1 MVDRAYGIKQS
12 DFLVQTSVPSGSSL
26 GIFNNGVNYQITY
39 ASFLSGLGVTG
50 TIVQA
55 GAVTGTPVLDVAG
68 TVNKIRTLEN
78 GSGITCNVSAQNGI
92 TVAHNFTV
100 NATGAP
106 LMLNTTATSPT
117 FASLVAG
124 TGISLAS
131 ASSTITITNSTASAQ
146 ARGQVYM
153 QGNATATVIASTATP
168 VLVAGTW
175 TVDLSTNMTPTTAGR
190 ITYTGTT
197 TQVLT
202 INAALSINPA
212 AGAAQNIQAYLYKNG
227 TAIAGSR
234 IESIISTGVY
244 LSVPLVYQI
253 SMATND
259 YIEIYVQNS
268 TATNNITVS
277 RAVLS
282 IN

>member
-1 MVDRAYGIKQS
+1 MVDRSYGVRQS
-12 DFLVQTSVPSGSSL
+12 QFIEETSVPAGSSL
-26 GIFNNGVNYQITY
+26 GFFNAGYNYQITY
-39 ASFLSGLGVTG
+39 ANFLSGLGVTG
-50 TIVQA
+50 SIVQD
-55 GAVTGTPVLDVAG
+55 GNVTGTPVLDVSG
-68 TVNKIRTLEN
+68 TVNNIRNLEN
-78 GSGITCNVSAQNGI
+78 GAGIACSVSAENGI

-100 NATGAP
+100 NATGSP
-106 LMLNTTATSPT
+106 LMLNTTALSPT
-117 FASLVAG
+117 FVSLVAG
-124 TGISLAS
+124 TGITLTA
-131 ASSTITITNSTASAQ
+131 ASSTITITNTQAVAQ
-146 ARGQVYM
+146 VRGQVYM

-175 TVDLSTNMTPTTAGR
+175 TVDLSTNATCTTAGR

-197 TQVLT
+197 TQILT
-202 INAALSINPA
+202 INAAISLDPVSGSN
-212 AGAAQNIQAYLYKNG
+212 QNLQVYLYKNG
-227 TAIAGSR
+227 AAIAGSR
-234 IESIISTGVY
+234 IESKINTGEH
-244 LSVPLVYQI
+244 LAVPLVYQI

>member
-1 MVDRAYGIKQS
+1 MVERTYGVRQS
-12 DFLVQTSVPSGSSL
+12 DFEALTTITPGSYF
-26 GIFNNGVNYQITY
+26 GFFYNGYNYKITY
-39 ASFLSGLGVTG
+39 ANFISGLGVTG
-50 TIVQA
+50 TIVQD
-55 GAVTGTPVLDVAG
+55 GAVTGTPVLDVSG
-68 TVNKIRTLEN
+68 TINNIRNLEN
-78 GSGITCNVSAQNGI
+78 GSGIAASVSAQNGI
-92 TVAHNFTV
+92 TLAHNFTV
-100 NATGAP
+100 NSTGSP

-117 FASLVAG
+117 FVSLVAG
-124 TGISLAS
+124 TGITLTA
-131 ASSTITITNSTASAQ
+131 ASSTITLDSTQAVAQ
-146 ARGQVYM
+146 VRGQVYM

-175 TVDLSTNMTPTTAGR
+175 TVDLSTNATCTTAGR

-197 TQVLT
+197 TQILT
-202 INAALSINPA
+202 INAALSLDPA
-212 AGAAQNIQAYLYKNG
+212 SGSNQNIQVYLYKNG
-227 TAIAGSR
+227 SAIAGSR
-234 IESIISTGVY
+234 IESKINNSEH
-244 LSVPLVYQI
+244 LAVPLVYQV

>member
-1 MVDRAYGIKQS
+1 MVERTYGVRQS
-12 DFLVQTSVPSGSSL
+12 DFEALTSITPGSYF
-26 GIFNNGVNYQITY
+26 GFFYNGYNYKITY
-39 ASFLSGLGVTG
+39 ANFISGLGVTG
-50 TIVQA
+50 TIVQD
-55 GAVTGTPVLDVAG
+55 GAVTGTPVLDVSG
-68 TVNKIRTLEN
+68 TVNNIRNLEN
-78 GSGITCNVSAQNGI
+78 GTGIACSVSAENGI
-92 TVAHNFTV
+92 TIAHNFTV
-100 NATGAP
+100 NATGSP
-106 LMLNTTATSPT
+106 LMLNTTALSPT
-117 FASLVAG
+117 FVSLVAG
-124 TGISLAS
+124 TGITLTA
-131 ASSTITITNSTASAQ
+131 ASSTITITNAPAVAQ
-146 ARGQVYM
+146 VRGQVYM

-175 TVDLSTNMTPTTAGR
+175 TVDLSTNATCTTAGR

-202 INAALSINPA
+202 INAALSLDPVSGSN
-212 AGAAQNIQAYLYKNG
+212 QDLQVYLYKNG
-227 TAIAGSR
+227 SAIAGSR
-234 IESIISTGVY
+234 IEAKVSHGGH
-244 LSVPLVYQI
+244 LAVPLVYQI

>member
-1 MVDRAYGIKQS
+1 MVERTYGVRQS
-12 DFLVQTSVPSGSSL
+12 DFEALTSVTPGSYF
-26 GIFNNGVNYQITY
+26 GFFYNGYNYKITY
-39 ASFLSGLGVTG
+39 ANFISGLGVTG
-50 TIVQA
+50 TIVQD
-55 GAVTGTPVLDVAG
+55 GDVTGTPVLDVSG
-68 TVNKIRTLEN
+68 TVNNIRNLEN
-78 GSGITCNVSAQNGI
+78 GTGIACSVSAQNGI

-100 NATGAP
+100 NATGSP
-106 LMLNTTATSPT
+106 LMLNTTALSPT
-117 FASLVAG
+117 FVSLVAG
-124 TGISLAS
+124 TGITLTA
-131 ASSTITITNSTASAQ
+131 ASSTITITNAPAVAQ
-146 ARGQVYM
+146 VRGQVYM

-175 TVDLSTNMTPTTAGR
+175 TVDMSTNANCTTAGR

-197 TQVLT
+197 TQILT
-202 INAALSINPA
+202 INAALSLDPA
-212 AGAAQNIQAYLYKNG
+212 SGSNQNLQVYLYKNG
-227 TAIAGSR
+227 SAIAGSR
-234 IESIISTGVY
+234 IEAKVNNGEH
-244 LSVPLVYQI
+244 LAVPLVYQI

>member
-1 MVDRAYGIKQS
+1 MVERTYGVRQS
-12 DFLVQTSVPSGSSL
+12 DFEALTTITPGSYF
-26 GIFNNGVNYQITY
+26 GFFYNGYNYKITY
-39 ASFLSGLGVTG
+39 ANFISGLGVTG
-50 TIVQA
+50 TIVQD
-55 GAVTGTPVLDVAG
+55 GAVTGTPVLDVSG
-68 TVNKIRTLEN
+68 TVNNIRNLEN
-78 GSGITCNVSAQNGI
+78 GTGIACSVSAQNGI

-100 NATGAP
+100 NATGSP
-106 LMLNTTATSPT
+106 LMLNTTALSPT
-117 FASLVAG
+117 FVSLVAG
-124 TGISLAS
+124 TGITLTA
-131 ASSTITITNSTASAQ
+131 ASSTITITNAPAVAQ
-146 ARGQVYM
+146 VRGQVYM

-175 TVDLSTNMTPTTAGR
+175 TVDLSTNATCTTAGR

-202 INAALSINPA
+202 INAALSLDPA
-212 AGAAQNIQAYLYKNG
+212 SGSNQNLQVYLYKNG
-227 TAIAGSR
+227 SAIAGSR
-234 IESIISTGVY
+234 IEAKVDSGDH
-244 LSVPLVYQI
+244 LAVPLVYQI

>member
-1 MVDRAYGIKQS
+1 MVERTYGVRQS
-12 DFLVQTSVPSGSSL
+12 DFEALTTITPGSYF
-26 GIFNNGVNYQITY
+26 GFFYNGYNYKITY
-39 ASFLSGLGVTG
+39 ANFITGLGVTG
-50 TIVQA
+50 TIVQV
-55 GAVTGTPVLDVAG
+55 GASTGTPVLDVSG
-68 TVNKIRTLEN
+68 TVKNIRNLEN
-78 GSGITCNVSAQNGI
+78 GSGIAASVSAQNGI

-100 NATGAP
+100 NATGSP

-117 FASLVAG
+117 FVSIVAG
-124 TGISLAS
+124 TGITLTA
-131 ASSTITITNSTASAQ
+131 ASSTITLANATAVAQ
-146 ARGQVYM
+146 VRGQVTM
-153 QGNATATVIASTATP
+153 QSNATATVIASTATP

-175 TVDLSTNMTPTTAGR
+175 TVDLSTNATCTTAGR

-197 TQVLT
+197 TQILT

-212 AGAAQNIQAYLYKNG
+212 AGVNQNIQAYLYKNG
-227 TAIAGSR
+227 AAIAGSR

-244 LSVPLVYQI
+244 LAVPLVYQV

-259 YIEIYVQNS
+259 FIEIYVQNS
-268 TATNNITVS
+268 TATNNLTVT

>member
-1 MVDRAYGIKQS
+1 MVERTYGVRQS
-12 DFLVQTSVPSGSSL
+12 DFEALTSITPGSYF
-26 GIFNNGVNYQITY
+26 GFFYNGYNYKITY
-39 ASFLSGLGVTG
+39 ANFISGLGVTG
-50 TIVQA
+50 TIVQD
-55 GAVTGTPVLDVAG
+55 GDITGTPVLDVSG
-68 TVNKIRTLEN
+68 TVNNIRNLEN
-78 GSGITCNVSAQNGI
+78 GTGIACSVSAQNGI

-100 NATGAP
+100 NATGSP
-106 LMLNTTATSPT
+106 LMLNTTALSPT
-117 FASLVAG
+117 FVSLVAG
-124 TGISLAS
+124 TGITLTA
-131 ASSTITITNSTASAQ
+131 ASSTITIANTTAVAQ
-146 ARGQVYM
+146 VRGQVYM
-153 QGNATATVIASTATP
+153 QSNATATVIASTATP

-175 TVDLSTNMTPTTAGR
+175 TVDLSTNATCTTAGR

-202 INAALSINPA
+202 INAALSLDPA
-212 AGAAQNIQAYLYKNG
+212 SGSNQNLQVYLYKNG
-227 TAIAGSR
+227 SAIAGSR
-234 IESIISTGVY
+234 IESKVNNSEH
-244 LSVPLVYQI
+244 LAVPLVYQI

>member
-1 MVDRAYGIKQS
+1 MVERTYGVRQS
-12 DFLVQTSVPSGSSL
+12 DFEALTSITPGSYF
-26 GIFNNGVNYQITY
+26 GFFYNGYNYKISY
-39 ASFLSGLGVTG
+39 ANFISGLGVTG
-50 TIVQA
+50 TIVQD
-55 GAVTGTPVLDVAG
+55 GAVTGTPVLDVSG
-68 TVNKIRTLEN
+68 TVNNIRNLEN
-78 GSGITCNVSAQNGI
+78 GTGIACSVSAENGI

-100 NATGAP
+100 NATGSP
-106 LMLNTTATSPT
+106 LMLNTTALSPT
-117 FASLVAG
+117 FVSLVAG
-124 TGISLAS
+124 TGITLTA
-131 ASSTITITNSTASAQ
+131 ANSTITITNAPAV
-146 ARGQVYM
+146 AKVRGQVYM

-175 TVDLSTNMTPTTAGR
+175 TVDLSTNATCTTAGR

-197 TQVLT
+197 TQILT
-202 INAALSINPA
+202 INAALSLDPA
-212 AGAAQNIQAYLYKNG
+212 SGSNQNLQVYLYKNG
-227 TAIAGSR
+227 SAIAGSR
-234 IESIISTGVY
+234 IEAKVNSGQH
-244 LSVPLVYQI
+244 LAFPLVYQI

>member
-1 MVDRAYGIKQS
+1 MVERTYGVRQS
-12 DFLVQTSVPSGSSL
+12 DFEALTSITPGSYF
-26 GIFNNGVNYQITY
+26 GFFYNGYNYKITY
-39 ASFLSGLGVTG
+39 ANFISGLGVTG
-50 TIVQA
+50 TIVQD
-55 GAVTGTPVLDVAG
+55 GAVTGTPVLDVSG
-68 TVNKIRTLEN
+68 TVNNIRNLEN
-78 GSGITCNVSAQNGI
+78 GTGIACSVSAENGI

-100 NATGAP
+100 NATGSP
-106 LMLNTTATSPT
+106 LMLNTTALSPT
-117 FASLVAG
+117 FVSLVAG
-124 TGISLAS
+124 TGITLTA
-131 ASSTITITNSTASAQ
+131 ASSTITITNTPAVAQ
-146 ARGQVYM
+146 VRGQVYM

-175 TVDLSTNMTPTTAGR
+175 TVDLSTNATCTTAGR

-197 TQVLT
+197 TQILT
-202 INAALSINPA
+202 INAALSLDPVSGSN
-212 AGAAQNIQAYLYKNG
+212 QNLQVYLYKNG
-227 TAIAGSR
+227 SAIAGSR
-234 IESIISTGVY
+234 IESKVNTGEH
-244 LSVPLVYQI
+244 LAVPLVYQI

>member
-1 MVDRAYGIKQS
+1 MQS
-12 DFLVQTSVPSGSSL
+12 
-26 GIFNNGVNYQITY
+26 
-39 ASFLSGLGVTG
+39 
-50 TIVQA
+50 
-55 GAVTGTPVLDVAG
+55 
-68 TVNKIRTLEN
+68 
-78 GSGITCNVSAQNGI
+78 
-92 TVAHNFTV
+92 
-100 NATGAP
+100 
-106 LMLNTTATSPT
+106 
-117 FASLVAG
+117 
-124 TGISLAS
+124 
-131 ASSTITITNSTASAQ
+131 
-146 ARGQVYM
+146 
-153 QGNATATVIASTATP
+153 NATATVIASTATP

-175 TVDLSTNMTPTTAGR
+175 TVDLSTNATCTTAGR

-212 AGAAQNIQAYLYKNG
+212 TGTNQNIQAYLYKNG

-244 LSVPLVYQI
+244 LAVPLVYQV

-268 TATNNITVS
+268 TATNNLTVT

>member
-1 MVDRAYGIKQS
+1 MVERTYGVRQS
-12 DFLVQTSVPSGSSL
+12 DFEALTSITPGSYF
-26 GIFNNGVNYQITY
+26 GFFYNGYNYKITY
-39 ASFLSGLGVTG
+39 ANFISGLGVTG
-50 TIVQA
+50 TIVQD
-55 GAVTGTPVLDVAG
+55 GAVTGTPVLDVSG
-68 TVNKIRTLEN
+68 TVNNIRNLEN
-78 GSGITCNVSAQNGI
+78 GTGIACSVSAENGI
-92 TVAHNFTV
+92 TIAHNFTV
-100 NATGAP
+100 NATGSP
-106 LMLNTTATSPT
+106 LMLNTTALSPT
-117 FASLVAG
+117 FVSLVAG
-124 TGISLAS
+124 TGITLTA
-131 ASSTITITNSTASAQ
+131 ASSTITITNTPAVAQ
-146 ARGQVYM
+146 VRGQVYM

-175 TVDLSTNMTPTTAGR
+175 TVDLSTNATCTTAGR

-202 INAALSINPA
+202 INAALSLDPA
-212 AGAAQNIQAYLYKNG
+212 SGTNQNLQVYLYKNG
-227 TAIAGSR
+227 SAIAGSR
-234 IESIISTGVY
+234 IEAKVDSGDH
-244 LSVPLVYQI
+244 LAVPLVYQI

>member
-1 MVDRAYGIKQS
+1 MVERTYGVRQS
-12 DFLVQTSVPSGSSL
+12 DFEALTTITPGSYF
-26 GIFNNGVNYQITY
+26 GFFYNGYNYKITY
-39 ASFLSGLGVTG
+39 ANFISGLGVTG
-50 TIVQA
+50 TIVQD
-55 GAVTGTPVLDVAG
+55 GDVTGTPVLDVSG
-68 TVNKIRTLEN
+68 TVNNIRNLEN
-78 GSGITCNVSAQNGI
+78 GTGIACSVSAQNGI

-100 NATGAP
+100 NSTGSP
-106 LMLNTTATSPT
+106 LMLNTTALSPT
-117 FASLVAG
+117 FVSLVAG
-124 TGISLAS
+124 TGITLTA
-131 ASSTITITNSTASAQ
+131 ASSTITIANTTAVAQ
-146 ARGQVYM
+146 VRGQVYM

-175 TVDLSTNMTPTTAGR
+175 TVDLSTNATCTTAGR

-202 INAALSINPA
+202 INAALSLDPA
-212 AGAAQNIQAYLYKNG
+212 SGSNQNLQVYLYKNG
-227 TAIAGSR
+227 SAIAGSR
-234 IESIISTGVY
+234 IEAKVDSGDH
-244 LSVPLVYQI
+244 LAVPLVYQI

>member
-12 DFLVQTSVPSGSSL
+12 EFLVQTSVPAGSSL
-26 GIFNNGVNYQITY
+26 GIFNAGVNYQITY

-50 TIVQA
+50 TIVQD
-55 GAVTGTPVLDVAG
+55 GDVTGTPVLDVAG
-68 TVNKIRTLEN
+68 TVNNIRNLED
-78 GSGITCNVSAQNGI
+78 GSGIVCNVSASNGI

-100 NATGAP
+100 NATGSP
-106 LMLNTTATSPT
+106 LMLNTTAASPT

-131 ASSTITITNSTASAQ
+131 ASSTITITNTVAASQ

-175 TVDLSTNMTPTTAGR
+175 TVDLSTNMTCTTAGR

-202 INAALSINPA
+202 INAALSLDPA
-212 AGAAQNIQAYLYKNG
+212 SGSNQNIQVYLYKNG
-227 TAIAGSR
+227 TSIAGSR
-234 IESIISTGVY
+234 IEAKINNAEH
-244 LSVPLVYQI
+244 LAVPLVYQI